1 VFETTFEHLVA
12 QARRQQQHVSV
23 ILFDI
28 DLFKQVNDHFGHNV
42 GDMVIRKV
50 AQTMLA
56 TVRQSDV
63 VCRWGG
69 EEFLVV
75 LPDCDGLAASALGEK
90 IRAAVAALDIQANG
104 ETIMITLSGGVAEYQ
119 SEGSVVL
126 LNRADQALYRA
137 KAAGRNRMVMA

>member
-1 VFETTFEHLVA
+1 
-12 QARRQQQHVSV
+12 
-23 ILFDI
+23 
-28 DLFKQVNDHFGHNV
+28 
-42 GDMVIRKV
+42 
-50 AQTMLA
+50 MLA

-69 EEFLVV
+69 EEFLVL
-75 LPDCDGLAASALGEK
+75 LPDCDGLAAGVLGEK

-104 ETIMITLSGGVAEYQ
+104 ETIAITLSGGVAEYQ

-137 KAAGRNRMVMA
+137 KAAGRNRLVMA